1 VKRRRLIIPAVFVAV
16 AVVWW
21 WLRPRP
27 NPVVEA
33 YVSER
38 SVTLQSS
45 LAEVKEPLATLH
57 YGQKVA
63 VLERRGDQVRVRTAQ
78 GVSGWVE
85 AHALVEPS
93 LWERGSRLIAETRA
107 MPVQAQGHTRVTSNL
122 RIEPARAAARIYQ
135 FNRGVPV
142 EVVARAVTE
151 WSAPSEES
159 PAPARESSEDKQ
171 TPRREDWCLV
181 RGLATGS
188 SGPGRAE
195 SVAAKGDQPTRV
207 AGWVLARFIELDLP
221 GPVRDNAASAALRV
235 VAWFELNRVADAAG
249 EKPQYL
255 VAGTRGGEGQ
265 PCDFKMIRVYTWG
278 ARRQRYETAFVES
291 NFCGHL
297 PIRMGKSAGGD
308 LEFRFSAV
316 GKNGN
321 EERLY
326 QFRQTVV
333 RRVRDDQKSSTRP
346 HRPPHR

>member
-1 VKRRRLIIPAVFVAV
+1 MKRSRFIVTVVFL
-16 AVVWW
+16 AVVVGYW

-33 YVSER
+33 YVGER

-45 LAEVKEPLATLH
+45 LAEVKESLATLH

-93 LWERGSRLIAETRA
+93 LWERGSRLIAETRV

-122 RIEPARAAARIYQ
+122 RIDPARAAARIYQ
-135 FNRGVPV
+135 FNRGVKV

-151 WSAPSEES
+151 WFAPSEERS
-159 PAPARESSEDKQ
+159 TPAGESSEDKQ
-171 TPRREDWCLV
+171 KPRREDWCLV
-181 RGLATGS
+181 RGLASGS

-195 SVAAKGDQPTRV
+195 SVAAKGDQPAPV

-221 GPVRDNAASAALRV
+221 GPVRDSAASAALHV
-235 VAWFELNRVADAAG
+235 VAWFELNRVADAGG

-265 PCDFKMIRVYTWG
+265 PCDFMMIRVYTWG

-297 PIRMGKSAGGD
+297 PIRVGKSAGGD
-308 LEFRFSAV
+308 VEFRFSAV

-326 QFRQTVV
+326 QFRQTVA
-333 RRVRDDQKSSTRP
+333 RRVRDVQKSSTRP